1 MYSFKKNKK
10 IFSFTCSIL
19 LFFLSSCS
27 DKEEASDFEK
37 LGATASSSSG
47 SGTIKGS
54 VVNYSNSS
62 ALSGVSV
69 SYSLSG
75 STASSST
82 ETDDDG
88 DYTKSSL
95 QTSTHTLTYSKSG
108 YVDETQSATLESEN
122 QTLSLTTVRLLP
134 NSCDSTG
141 DISGT
146 ISDAVDG
153 NIKISGVTLTARKGL
168 NVTSGTVAK
177 TATTASNGTF
187 TMSDMPRGWYSVTA
201 SKSGY
206 ITEYLSFVS
215 CGDVSN
221 QDGAMSETLSSD
233 SMRVILDWPTGSTG
247 DDLDSHLTGPDNAS
261 SRFHVYYVSSKIDF
275 YYATNNNS
283 CTGCTASQLSDNVSL
298 DRDDND
304 GAPGTETT
312 TIQQVRDGTYR
323 FSVFDFDNGET
334 TPDASSTKLA
344 TSGAKVIVYYNSTR
358 TVYNVPNIAGTLWT
372 VFTFTT
378 SGGLVEVGTMGHE
391 TASANIE

>member
-1 MYSFKKNKK
+1 VNSFKKNKK
-10 IFSFTCSIL
+10 IFSITLFIL
-19 LFFLSSCS
+19 ILILNSCS
-27 DKEEASDFEK
+27 DEEKASDFEK
-37 LGATASSSSG
+37 LGAAATSG

-54 VVNYSNSS
+54 VVNYSNSG

-69 SYSLSG
+69 SYSSSG

-88 DYTKSSL
+88 DYTKSLL

-108 YVDETQSATLESEN
+108 YLDETQSATLESEN
-122 QTLSLTTVRLLP
+122 QTLTLTTVRLLP
-134 NSCDSTG
+134 DSCDSTG

-146 ISDAVDG
+146 ISDAVNGDT
-153 NIKISGVTLTARKGL
+153 KISGVTLTARKGL
-168 NVTSGTVAK
+168 NVTSGTVAA
-177 TATTASNGTF
+177 TATTATNGTF
-187 TMSDMPRGWYSVTA
+187 TMSDMARGWYSVTVT
-201 SKSGY
+201 KSGY

-233 SMRVILDWPTGSTG
+233 SMRIILDWPVGSTG

-261 SRFHVYYVSSKIDF
+261 SRFHIYYVSNKKDF
-275 YYATNNNS
+275 YYATNSNTCS
-283 CTGCTASQLSDNVSL
+283 GCNASQISDNVSL

-304 GAPGTETT
+304 GPPGTETT
-312 TIQQVRDGTYR
+312 TISKVRDGTYR
-323 FSVFDFDNGET
+323 FSVFDFDNGQT
-334 TPDASSTKLA
+334 SPDASSTKLA
-344 TSGAKVIVYYNSTR
+344 TSGAKVIVYYNNSR
-358 TVYNVPNIAGTLWT
+358 TIYNVPNIAGTLWT
-372 VFTFTT
+372 VFTFTN